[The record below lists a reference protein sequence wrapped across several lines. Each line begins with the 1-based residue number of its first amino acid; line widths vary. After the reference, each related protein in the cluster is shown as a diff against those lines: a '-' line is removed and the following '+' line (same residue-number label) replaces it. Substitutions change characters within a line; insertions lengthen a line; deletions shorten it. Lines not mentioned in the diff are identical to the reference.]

1 MVSEVLEL
9 LVWLSFAN
17 YHFPRGES
25 DSIKWQMNFMG
36 SLFCFPHSVRL
47 SFFYLAYFVEVRWKL
62 ILESIMVRAFSVH
75 RKSFLKT
82 MKCMFCLS
90 CSTYSICASS
100 LSSCFGVGAYSIF
113 WVTLALN
120 LQLSF
125 VLSAWGSLGE
135 RFINNELNQYSTFQ
149 GSLKTFHF
157 VLVDILSMLNWYDI
171 SL

>member
-1 MVSEVLEL
+1 
-9 LVWLSFAN
+9 
-17 YHFPRGES
+17 
-25 DSIKWQMNFMG
+25 MG

-90 CSTYSICASS
+90 CSTYSICALS

-125 VLSAWGSLGE
+125 VLSARGSLGE
-135 RFINNELNQYSTFQ
+135 RFINNELKQYSTFQ
-149 GSLKTFHF
+149 GSLKTFTLFWWIYFPCSIGMTLVYKKIVVYICVCCFIDCHF
-157 VLVDILSMLNWYDI
+157 TLDYDLWVVDTY
-171 SL
+171 